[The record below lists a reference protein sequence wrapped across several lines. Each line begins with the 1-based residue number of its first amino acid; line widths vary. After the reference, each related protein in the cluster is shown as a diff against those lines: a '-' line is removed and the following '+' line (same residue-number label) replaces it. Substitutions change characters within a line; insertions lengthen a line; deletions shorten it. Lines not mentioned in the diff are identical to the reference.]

1 MCMISTEIESVSK
14 TKIMVAP
21 NHNNTRQL
29 TVYSNHVANV
39 SNSNAMVLPVP
50 LPQTLQFIDLS
61 EYKDLFEDC
70 AKCFYNPH
78 KMYSLNLST
87 NSYSMSDSMPL
98 KVFNVGSYQVSL
110 AMNLEQISRV
120 DSRVFELSPGLEQT
134 LQTFYYDKY
143 WGFIICK
150 LNLGPESYH
159 PLAYSHQIIDNKIY
173 IPTRHYHQEV
183 KWADANKWALGTH
196 LDPKQNPLNARNWNE
211 NNIDASPMFRTEKLG
226 PASPE
231 ANGWGNLVGGEV
243 EGEGGLNGW
252 ANIVKESN
260 LDDMSFYSSNQ
271 FKTPVSR
278 FESGFSS
285 GSNLSQSEAQYES
298 NSIARMSSRYD
309 NLKKLNNNKHHSP
322 PQSSHRSSQS
332 SSQSSPQ
339 SSSLT
344 YKNIADDWSHS
355 IYLMNLNPGLNKHIV
370 QMNSCKEI
378 WDRKTLFDPEK
389 INFNFGRCDNFEK
402 IKIEGSYPNIDLVI
416 PISA

>member
-87 NSYSMSDSMPL
+87 NSYSMADNMPL

-110 AMNLEQISRV
+110 AMTLEQISRV
-120 DSRVFELSPGLEQT
+120 DSRVFELSPGLEQN

-159 PLAYSHQIIDNKIY
+159 PLAYSHQIIDNKI
-173 IPTRHYHQEV
+173 
-183 KWADANKWALGTH
+183 
-196 LDPKQNPLNARNWNE
+196 
-211 NNIDASPMFRTEKLG
+211 
-226 PASPE
+226 
-231 ANGWGNLVGGEV
+231 
-243 EGEGGLNGW
+243 
-252 ANIVKESN
+252 
-260 LDDMSFYSSNQ
+260 
-271 FKTPVSR
+271 
-278 FESGFSS
+278 
-285 GSNLSQSEAQYES
+285 
-298 NSIARMSSRYD
+298 
-309 NLKKLNNNKHHSP
+309 
-322 PQSSHRSSQS
+322 
-332 SSQSSPQ
+332 
-339 SSSLT
+339 
-344 YKNIADDWSHS
+344 
-355 IYLMNLNPGLNKHIV
+355 
-370 QMNSCKEI
+370 
-378 WDRKTLFDPEK
+378 
-389 INFNFGRCDNFEK
+389 
-402 IKIEGSYPNIDLVI
+402 
-416 PISA
+416 